1 MVLAAPACD
10 DRGMDDRR
18 WLVIGAPMDGS
29 GTGRGER
36 RAPAVLRGHGLADR
50 LGATDFGDLGVDVAD
65 PERDPRTGITGFH
78 DVVHGSRV
86 VRDGVAS
93 AISAGWR
100 PLVIG
105 GCCSIVPGTLA
116 GVRRELGP
124 IGLVFVDGHLDLFDG
139 ETSGTG
145 ELAGMDL
152 AVLVGHGPP
161 ELTEL
166 AGAAPIVDAG
176 DVLAVGDAD
185 GARRRQLNAPGPE
198 AIAPSLRVIEA
209 AALEERREE
218 VASPGSAPY
227 WLHLD
232 VDVLDESVMPA
243 VSYPTRSGLDWD
255 ALERL
260 LEPLAR
266 SDRLIGANVTDYNA
280 DRDPDGTAGRR
291 LADLLVRVLGRD
303 VG

>member
-1 MVLAAPACD
+1 MPRMHD
-10 DRGMDDRR
+10 GG
-18 WLVIGAPMDGS
+18 WLTIGAPMDGS

-36 RAPAVLRGHGLADR
+36 RAPAALREHRLAER
-50 LGATDFGDLGVDVAD
+50 LGATDFGDLRIEVTDSA
-65 PERDPRTGITGFH
+65 RDPRTGVTGFD

-86 VRDGVAS
+86 VRDAVAS

-116 GVRRELGP
+116 GVRRQLGP
-124 IGLVFVDGHLDLFDG
+124 VGLVFVDGHLDLFDG

-161 ELTEL
+161 ELTGL

-176 DVLAVGDAD
+176 DVLALGDAD
-185 GARRRQLNAPGPE
+185 GERRRRFGAPGPDE
-198 AIAPSLRVIEA
+198 VAPALRVIDA
-209 AALEERREE
+209 AALRAGRE
-218 VASPGSAPY
+218 VPVPSAPY

-232 VDVLDESVMPA
+232 VDVLDESAMPA
-243 VSYPTRSGLDWD
+243 VSYPTQSGLDWD

-260 LEPLAR
+260 LAPLAR
-266 SDRLIGANVTDYNA
+266 SDRLIGVNVTDYNA
-280 DRDPDGTAGRR
+280 DRDPDGALGRR
-291 LADLLVRVLGRD
+291 LADLLVRVLDGD